1 MKSFQLLV
9 CLALACC
16 CCAQI
21 NGCNVNI
28 SIQQQISG
36 LGRNGSELVNAIVH
50 ILECSGVF
58 EDDNVFMRRLAYV
71 ETMDGAEGQGRTGI
85 WNATKHHLNAMA
97 YEVKIGSFPDLVNQ
111 TCEKFGVDMK
121 TAVRNPESL
130 DLRDPLVSGVV
141 ARFYLTV
148 ERRIQIPSAED
159 VDGQARFW
167 FSQFRIK
174 DGTATPHHFT
184 SRVAKLKGVCQCSE
198 TEGACPALPED
209 WMNRDNANGL
219 EVMEEVLRQLDKS
232 HIFPPD
238 YGFMR
243 RVAYVETRNGTVTA
257 AVNTPHN
264 LCHKAVGMWGI
275 TEYVFHHMKVEI
287 QGNITKYQKLIAA
300 SEDIC
305 AEFGVNV
312 TGPEK
317 LNMRNPLVSG
327 IAARF
332 YFYYQVIL
340 NNMALP
346 NNELPEDLD
355 GQAIFFMKSYMKT
368 DINKFLKDV
377 NELEG
382 CKVNVDIMFVLD
394 ISGSLKDK
402 HLDEVFDFMT
412 KFVKNLTI
420 GPRNDRVGAVVFGDY
435 AHVMFTMSE
444 HSNKQKLLSAIK
456 ELEKDAKNVRRG
468 ETQNTNTS
476 HGLTETL
483 ATFVSDA
490 RQSHTV
496 FRVAM
501 VLSDGV
507 SDDPDS
513 TVREAAKLRNFS
525 VLVYAIGVG
534 DVNDKEMRAIASD
547 RHRYT
552 HLDDFD
558 SEQFEAVRN
567 SYFNDI
573 CLNATTDITGLKHF
587 EGDLDLH
594 KIMRY
599 TRLVPD
605 NGLTIRV
612 CSSEGRVTIS
622 VFCYV
627 PENSGDILTFKPI
640 CDHRNDTKETSCLCL
655 GVYIP
660 GSIVSS
666 EDQQQEE
673 HSRRRLKRETVTTE
687 VHITVEGMETE
698 NVFVMATTDGDDPND
713 CVGMEV
719 ASDCVRPSESPE
731 GRGEENRRSGSKGPS
746 KKTVVIA
753 ATVSSTGFI
762 LICCIVIVSSVGGWV
777 LYRRRKQQQQ
787 KKMEEEE
794 EEYKLLDNE
803 YIEM

>member
-332 YFYYQVIL
+332 YLLYLTVL
-340 NNMALP
+340 K
-346 NNELPEDLD
+346 NEDLPEDLA
-355 GQAIFFMKSYMKT
+355 GQAIFWGSYYNRMQASFT
-368 DINKFLKDV
+368 EFEEAVMEIEDCRV
-377 NELEG
+377 NA
-382 CKVNVDIMFVLD
+382 DIMFVLD
-394 ISGSLKDK
+394 ISHSLLDK
-402 HLDEVFDFMT
+402 SLDKSLNFVADFAQ
-412 KFVKNLTI
+412 NLTI
-420 GPRNDRVGAVVFGDY
+420 GRLDDRVGVVVFGDRG
-435 AHVMFTMSE
+435 HVIFTMSE
-444 HSNKQKLLSAIK
+444 HENKNDLLGAIN
-456 ELEKDAKNVRRG
+456 ELKNYTQHVRNG
-468 ETQNTNTS
+468 EIQNTNTS
-476 HGLTETL
+476 HGLKKTISV
-483 ATFVSDA
+483 FQSDT
-490 RQSHTV
+490 RKSNTV
-496 FRVAM
+496 FRVAL